1 MKAFT
6 NHEIAIARLRLSL
19 ERIEELLV
27 HHERNNLPDER
38 VPELRAAMEGL
49 RGAMWPAPGQ
59 WDAVTALRA
68 LNVGAL
74 AGALFLWTCRPGAA
88 EDEMP
93 SG

>member
-1 MKAFT
+1 MKTFT
-6 NHEIAIARLRLSL
+6 RHEIAIANLRLSL
-19 ERIEELLV
+19 ETIEELLV

-38 VPELRAAMEGL
+38 VPELRAAIEGL
-49 RGAMWPAPGQ
+49 RSAMWPAPGQ

-74 AGALFLWTCRPGAA
+74 AGALLLWACRPGAD
-88 EDEMP
+88 EDEIP